1 MIKTHL
7 ADLVAH
13 VYASFWNQVLL
24 YQRSKFLCE
33 APILSSPLDGA
44 IAKTVSILQRQA
56 VSRDEG
62 IAWLFESAAVKM
74 RQAHNTLNEVLSAL
88 VPRIL

>member
-7 ADLVAH
+7 ADLAAH

-24 YQRSKFLCE
+24 YQRPQFLCE
-33 APILSSPLDGA
+33 APILSSPLDGT
-44 IAKTVSILQRQA
+44 IAQTVNILQWQA
-56 VSRDEG
+56 ISRDEG
-62 IAWLFESAAVKM
+62 IASLFESAAVTM